1 VRTAG
6 ASKDYHC
13 FFEYIHSQ
21 LFMKNMRLI
30 LIIVFLVGS
39 KALFSQAYKGKEKVT
54 IPVQTKAANCAPA
67 NKTTYMEYNN
77 VRAMVHT
84 AGNLWQVP
92 GQNFSQ
98 YEIPKNS
105 KIMCF
110 FTSALWL
117 GGTDV
122 NGQLKLAALRYRQGQ
137 DYWTG
142 PLSNTT
148 AEIDPSECMKY
159 DNHFTSSKDLV
170 KQFDAWYNAGV
181 LDQQNG
187 TSLQTT
193 NFPNYQ
199 VPTFIKTWPAHG
211 DVSKG
216 QDYHLAPFFDRDN
229 DGEYEWEEGDYPWYD
244 INGTKD
250 CKTDRRVSL
259 YGDFNMWW
267 VMNDKGNIHTES
279 GGEPIGMEIRAQAF
293 AFATNDEVNNMTF
306 YNYELINRGT
316 QTLYDTYFGVFVD
329 GALGDPFDD
338 YVGCDVSRGLGYF
351 YNGDGVDGDNQG
363 FYGYGTNPPAAGV
376 DFFEGP
382 YQDNDSI
389 DNAFGIGAGE
399 ALNGIGYGDGIV
411 DNERYGMRRFL
422 YYINSGGGAN
432 PNQTDP
438 TNAADYYNFL
448 RGRWKDNTPFYYG
461 GNGHISDPTVNPSVT
476 CDFMFPDDTDPLGW
490 GTDGIPQPV
499 WTEQTANNLP
509 YDRRFLQSAGPFI
522 LKPGAVNNITVGMVW
537 ARANGG
543 DPFESVRSLRLA
555 DDKAQA
561 LFENCFRVLEGPHAP
576 DLTGQELKNELILYL
591 TNGPA
596 SNNKHEDYSEFDPFI
611 VTSVPNADKYYR
623 FQGYMIYQLNK
634 ANVSVSD
641 LEDPTKARLVAQVDK
656 KDGIKRLVN
665 FEFDENLQ
673 ASFPVEKVKG
683 TDEGIKH
690 TFRVTEDQF
699 ATGDRRLVNFKRY
712 YYMAVSYAYN
722 NYKTYDPTD
731 AGALDGQKKPF
742 LGSRKAAIGEVKVLE
757 LIPHDP
763 APEAMGTMHLA
774 AYGIT
779 PRITRLDGTG
789 NGGRELQLTTA
800 SENAIVSNGFKGELE
815 YDYNGGPINVK
826 VVDPLNVVGGYYE
839 CEFRNY
845 VGQSG
850 NGNAP
855 AEIKGIDTASWIVY
869 RYDTK
874 GGNLL
879 DSVTSDVTIQ
889 QGNEQVVPK
898 WGVSI
903 EIFQDKYY
911 FPSAVASSVYLYT
924 DPLSASISYTDSTK
938 QWLDF
943 VKDDASLSPRN
954 WIRTGTYNP
963 DQATECDPWAGP
975 EYLNPCYYKDEIGR
989 DPKEQYNKLLG
1000 GGIAPHK
1007 LTGYQADFMPLAYP
1021 DSYSGFSLARLNASI
1036 KYLPSVDI
1044 VITSDKSKWTRCVVV
1059 ELGRDAALNQNG
1071 GEKGELRA
1079 APSVNKEGQP
1089 DGSGTT
1095 GMSWFPGYA
1104 IDLETGARLHMAFG
1118 ENSFLGGDN
1127 GTDMIWNPT
1136 SRQFDANGLPVFG
1149 GNQPIWVFG
1158 VDINGE
1164 GCPYY
1169 DGVNNWV
1176 YDQFQIG
1183 NSTAYKKV
1191 FTSLMWIANT
1201 VTAVGHDFM
1210 ESDVRLKVR
1219 VNKQYTDYNASGSSA
1234 VRPRYSWSTDEL
1246 QTTTAS
1252 RDVLASALDLIN
1264 VVPNPYYAFSE
1275 YERNRIDTRVKI
1287 VNLPDQCTVTIY
1299 NVSGKMIRQFK
1310 KDNEI
1315 TYIDWDLKNTIGVPI
1330 SSGVYLIH
1338 VEVPGIG
1345 ERIVKFFGGM
1355 RQVDLETI

>member
-1 VRTAG
+1 
-6 ASKDYHC
+6 
-13 FFEYIHSQ
+13 
-21 LFMKNMRLI
+21 MKKMRLFL
-30 LIIVFLVGS
+30 LIGFLIGS
-39 KALFSQAYKGKEKVT
+39 KSLLAQVYQGVDAKT
-54 IPVQTKAANCAPA
+54 TPVQTKAASCAPP

-117 GGTDV
+117 GGTDI

-142 PLSNTT
+142 PLSNGT
-148 AEIDPSECMKY
+148 AEIDPSECLKY

-170 KQFDAWYNAGV
+170 RQFDAWYNAGIQ
-181 LDQQNG
+181 DQQNG
-187 TSLQTT
+187 TSLQST

-199 VPTFIKTWPAHG
+199 VPEFIKNWPAHG

-216 QDYHLAPFFDRDN
+216 QDYHLAPFYDRDN
-229 DGEYEWEEGDYPWYD
+229 DGDYEWEEGDYPWYD

-279 GGEPIGMEIRAQAF
+279 QGEPIGMEIRAQAF
-293 AFATNDEVNNMTF
+293 AFATNDEINNMTF

-316 QTLYDTYFGVFVD
+316 QTLYNTYFGVFVD

-338 YVGCDVSRGLGYF
+338 YVGCDVNRGLGYF
-351 YNGDGVDGDNQG
+351 YNGDAVDGDNQG
-363 FYGYGTNPPAAGV
+363 FYGYGTSPPAAGV

-389 DNAFGIGAGE
+389 DNAYGIGSGE

-422 YYINSGGGAN
+422 YYINTGGGAN

-438 TNAADYYNFL
+438 TTAADYYNFL

-461 GNGHISDPTVNPSVT
+461 GNGHISDPTVNPNVT

-490 GTDGIPQPV
+490 GTDGIPQPA

-509 YDRRFLQSAGPFI
+509 YDRRFLQSAGPFV

-537 ARANGG
+537 ARSAGG
-543 DPFESVRSLRLA
+543 DPFESVKALRLA

-591 TNGPA
+591 SNGSA
-596 SNNKHEDYSEFDPFI
+596 SNNKQEDYKELDPFI

-623 FQGYMIYQLNK
+623 FQGYMIYQLEK
-634 ANVSVSD
+634 SNVSVSD
-641 LEDPTKARLVAQVDK
+641 LEDPTKARLVAQVDL

-665 FEFDENLQ
+665 FEYDENLQ

-683 TDEGIKH
+683 ADLGISH
-690 TFRVTEDQF
+690 SFRVTEDLF
-699 ATGDRRLVNFKRY
+699 SSGDRRLVNFKRY
-712 YYMAVSYAYN
+712 YFMAISYAYN

-731 AGALDGQKKPF
+731 PIALDGQKKPF

-763 APEAMGTMHLA
+763 APEAMGTMHLS
-774 AYGIT
+774 AYGLT

-789 NGGRELQLTTA
+789 NGGRELELTSA
-800 SENAIVSNGFKGELE
+800 SENSIVANGFLDKVQ

-826 VVDPLNVVGGYYE
+826 VVDPLNVVGGYFE
-839 CEFRNY
+839 CKFRDY
-845 VGQSG
+845 VGASG
-850 NGNAP
+850 NGTAE
-855 AEIKGIDTASWIVY
+855 AEIKGIDTASWVVY
-869 RYDTK
+869 RYDSE

-879 DSVTSDVTIQ
+879 DSVTSDVTIR

-903 EIFQDKYY
+903 EIVQEKYY
-911 FPSAVASSVYLYT
+911 FPSAVASPVYLYT
-924 DPLSASISYTDSTK
+924 DPLSASISYKDSTK

-954 WIRTGTYNP
+954 WLRTGTYNP
-963 DQATECDPWAGP
+963 DQTTECDPWAGP
-975 EYLNPCYYKDEIGR
+975 AYLNPCCFPDEIGR

-1000 GGIAPHK
+1000 GGVGPHK
-1007 LTGYQADFMPLAYP
+1007 LTGYQCDFMPLAYP
-1021 DSYSGFSLARLNASI
+1021 AAYTGFALSRLNASI

-1059 ELGRDAALNQNG
+1059 ELGRDANLNQNG
-1071 GEKGELRA
+1071 GQPGRLRTA
-1079 APSVNKEGQP
+1079 QSVDKNGNP
-1089 DGSGTT
+1089 DGTGTT
-1095 GMSWFPGYA
+1095 GMGWFPGYA

-1127 GTDMIWNPT
+1127 GTDMIWNPS
-1136 SRQFDANGLPVFG
+1136 SRQFDENGLPVFG

-1169 DGVNNWV
+1169 DGANNWV
-1176 YDQFQIG
+1176 YDQFQLG
-1183 NSTAYKKV
+1183 TSTSYKRI

-1201 VTAVGHDFM
+1201 VTATGHDFM
-1210 ESDVRLKVR
+1210 ETDVRMKLR
-1219 VNKQYTDYNASGSSA
+1219 VSKQYADYTATGENGG
-1234 VRPRYSWSTDEL
+1234 RPMYSWSMDDL

-1275 YERNRIDTRVKI
+1275 YERNKVDKRVKF
-1287 VNLPDQCTVTIY
+1287 VNLPEVCTITIY
-1299 NVSGKMIRQFK
+1299 TMSGKMVNQFK
-1310 KDNEI
+1310 KDNEL
-1315 TYIDWDLKNTIGVPI
+1315 TFMDWTLSNQAGIPVA
-1330 SSGVYLIH
+1330 SGVYLVH
-1338 VEVPGIG
+1338 VDVPGVG
-1345 ERIVKFFGGM
+1345 ERVLKSFVAM
-1355 RQVDLETI
+1355 RQLDIEGF

>member
-1 VRTAG
+1 MKEMRVLVII
-6 ASKDYHC
+6 C
-13 FFEYIHSQ
+13 FLLGTKS
-21 LFMKNMRLI
+21 
-30 LIIVFLVGS
+30 V
-39 KALFSQAYKGKEKVT
+39 FSQVYIGESKIQKT
-54 IPVQTKAANCAPA
+54 IQTKAASCAPA
-67 NKTTYMEYNN
+67 SKTTFIDYNN

-122 NGQLKLAALRYRQGQ
+122 NGQLKLAALRYRTGQ

-142 PLSNTT
+142 PLANGT
-148 AEIDPSECMKY
+148 AEIDADECLKY
-159 DNHFTSSKDLV
+159 DNHFTSSKDVV

-187 TSLQTT
+187 TNLQTT

-199 VPTFIKTWPAHG
+199 VPDFIKNWPAHG

-216 QDYHLAPFFDRDN
+216 QDYNLAPFFDRDN
-229 DGEYEWEEGDYPWYD
+229 DGEYEWQEGDYPWYD
-244 INGTKD
+244 INGTKN

-279 GGEPIGMEIRAQAF
+279 QGEPIGMEIRAQAF
-293 AFATNDEVNNMTF
+293 AFATNDDVNNMTF

-316 QTLYDTYFGVFVD
+316 QTLFETYFGVFVD

-351 YNGDGVDGDNQG
+351 YNGDSYDGENQG
-363 FYGYGTNPPAAGV
+363 FYGYGANPPAAGV

-389 DNAFGIGAGE
+389 DNSYGIGAGE

-411 DNERYGMRRFL
+411 DNERFGMRRFL
-422 YYINSGGGAN
+422 YYINAGAGTS

-438 TNAADYYNFL
+438 TSAFHYYCFL

-490 GTDGIPQPV
+490 GTGGIPQPD
-499 WTEQTANNLP
+499 WTEETANNLP

-537 ARANGG
+537 ARSLGG
-543 DPFESVRSLRLA
+543 GPFESVNTLRVA

-576 DLTGQELKNELILYL
+576 DMSGQELKNELILYL
-591 TNGPA
+591 SNNSA
-596 SNNKHEDYSEFDPFI
+596 SNNEREDYMEFDPLI
-611 VTSVPNADKYYR
+611 VATDSTADKNYR
-623 FQGYMIYQLNK
+623 FQGYLIYQLYK
-634 ANVSVSD
+634 SNVSVSD
-641 LEDPTKARLVAQVDK
+641 LEDQTKARLVAQVDI
-656 KDGIKRLVN
+656 KDGVKRLIN
-665 FEFDENLQ
+665 FEFDENLL
-673 ASFPVEKVKG
+673 ATFPVEKVVG
-683 TDEGIKH
+683 ADLGIRH
-690 TFRVTEDQF
+690 SFRVTEDLF
-699 ATGDRRLVNFKRY
+699 ASGDRRLINFKRY
-712 YYMAVSYAYN
+712 YYMAISYAHN
-722 NYKTYDPTD
+722 NYKSYDPTD
-731 AGALDGQKKPF
+731 PNALDGQKKPF

-763 APEAMGTMHLA
+763 SPESMGTMHLA
-774 AYGIT
+774 SYGIT

-789 NGGRELQLTTA
+789 NGSRSLELTTA
-800 SENAIVSNGFKGELE
+800 SEDAIVANGFKDKLE

-826 VVDPLNVVGGYYE
+826 VVDPLNVVGGYFE
-839 CEFRNY
+839 CKFRNY
-845 VGQSG
+845 VGVSG
-850 NGNAP
+850 NGIT
-855 AEIKGIDTASWIVY
+855 EIKGIDTSSWVIN
-869 RYDTK
+869 RYDTE

-879 DSVTSDVTIQ
+879 DSVTSDVTIK

-911 FPSAVASSVYLYT
+911 YPVAPNSAFYLYT
-924 DPLSASISYTDSTK
+924 DPLSSSISYSDSTK
-938 QWLDF
+938 RWLDF
-943 VKDDASLSPRN
+943 VEDDASLTPRN
-954 WIRTGTYNP
+954 WLRTGTYAP
-963 DQATECDPWAGP
+963 VQATDCDTWGGAS
-975 EYLNPCYYKDEIGR
+975 YLNPCCFSDEIGL
-989 DPKEQYNKLLG
+989 DPKEKYNKLLG
-1000 GGIAPHK
+1000 GGVGPHK
-1007 LTGYQADFMPLAYP
+1007 LTGYQCDFMPLAYP
-1021 DSYSGFSLARLNASI
+1021 TNYGGIPIARTNASI
-1036 KYLPSVDI
+1036 KSLPSVDI
-1044 VITSDKSKWTRCVVV
+1044 VMTPDKTKWTRCVVV
-1059 ELGRDAALNQNG
+1059 ELGRDANLNQGGGLPGRPRASASVDKNG
-1071 GEKGELRA
+1071 
-1079 APSVNKEGQP
+1079 NP
-1089 DGSGTT
+1089 DGTPTT
-1095 GMSWFPGYA
+1095 GMGWFPGYA

-1127 GTDMIWNPT
+1127 GADMVWNPS
-1136 SRQFDANGLPVFG
+1136 SRQTDGNGLYVNG

-1158 VDINGE
+1158 VNINNE

-1169 DGVNNWV
+1169 DGTNTWV
-1176 YDQFQIG
+1176 YDQFQIAT
-1183 NSTAYKKV
+1183 NTSYKKLY
-1191 FTSLMWIANT
+1191 TSLMWIANT
-1201 VTAVGHDFM
+1201 ITAPGHSVL
-1210 ESDVRLKVR
+1210 ESTARLKLR
-1219 VNKQYTDYNASGSSA
+1219 VNKQYADFTATGLNGGK
-1234 VRPRYSWSTDEL
+1234 PMYSWSMNDL
-1246 QTTTAS
+1246 QTTTGS
-1252 RDVLASALDLIN
+1252 RDALASALDLIN

-1275 YERNRIDTRVKI
+1275 YERSKVDNRIKI
-1287 VNLPDQCTVTIY
+1287 INLPKTCTVTIY
-1299 NVSGKMIRQFK
+1299 TTSGKLVNQFK
-1310 KDNEI
+1310 KDYDV
-1315 TYIDWDLKNTIGVPI
+1315 TFIDWALTNNIGIPVA
-1330 SSGVYLIH
+1330 SGVYLIH
-1338 VEVPGIG
+1338 VDVPGVG
-1345 ERIVKFFGGM
+1345 ERVLKSFIAM
-1355 RQVDLETI
+1355 RKLDIEGF

>member
-1 VRTAG
+1 
-6 ASKDYHC
+6 
-13 FFEYIHSQ
+13 
-21 LFMKNMRLI
+21 
-30 LIIVFLVGS
+30 
-39 KALFSQAYKGKEKVT
+39 
-54 IPVQTKAANCAPA
+54 
-67 NKTTYMEYNN
+67 MEYNN
-77 VRAMVHT
+77 VRAMIHT

-148 AEIDPSECMKY
+148 AEIDPSECLKY

-170 KQFDAWYNAGV
+170 RQFDAWYNAGV

-187 TSLQTT
+187 TSLQSA
-193 NFPNYQ
+193 NFPNYK
-199 VPTFIKTWPAHG
+199 VPDFIKNWPAHG

-216 QDYHLAPFFDRDN
+216 QDYNLAPFFDRDN
-229 DGEYEWEEGDYPWYD
+229 DGNYEWEEGDYPWYD
-244 INGTKD
+244 ITGTKD

-293 AFATNDEVNNMTF
+293 AFATNDEINNMTF

-316 QTLYDTYFGVFVD
+316 QTLYDTYFGVFTD
-329 GALGDPFDD
+329 GALGDPYDD
-338 YVGCDVSRGLGYF
+338 YVGCDVTRGLGYF
-351 YNGDGVDGDNQG
+351 YNGDAVDGDNQG

-389 DNAFGIGAGE
+389 DNAYGIGVGE

-461 GNGHISDPTVNPSVT
+461 GNGHISDPTVNPNVT

-537 ARANGG
+537 ARSAGG
-543 DPFESVRSLRLA
+543 DPFESVKSLRLA

-576 DLTGQELKNELILYL
+576 ELTGQELKNELILYL
-591 TNGPA
+591 SNSSA
-596 SNNKHEDYSEFDPFI
+596 SNNKHEDYVEFDPFI
-611 VTSVPNADKYYR
+611 VTSLPNADKYYR

-634 ANVSVSD
+634 SNVSVSD
-641 LEDPTKARLVAQVDK
+641 LEDPTKARLVAQVDI
-656 KDGIKRLVN
+656 KDGVKRLVN

-683 TDEGIKH
+683 ADLGIQH
-690 TFRVTEDQF
+690 TFRVTEDLF
-699 ATGDRRLVNFKRY
+699 SSGDRRLINFKRY
-712 YYMAVSYAYN
+712 YFMAISYAYN
-722 NYKTYDPTD
+722 NFKTYDPAD
-731 AGALDGQKKPF
+731 PIALDGQKKPF

-774 AYGIT
+774 SYGIT
-779 PRITRLDGTG
+779 PRITRLDGIG

-800 SENAIVSNGFKGELE
+800 SENAIVANGFKGELE

-826 VVDPLNVVGGYYE
+826 VVDPLNVVGGYFE
-839 CEFRNY
+839 CKFRDY
-845 VGQSG
+845 VGVSG
-850 NGNAP
+850 TGTA
-855 AEIKGIDTASWIVY
+855 ASEYKGIDTASWVVY
-869 RYDTK
+869 RYDSK

-903 EIFQDKYY
+903 EITQEKYY

-924 DPLSASISYTDSTK
+924 DPLSSSISYTDSTK

-943 VKDDASLSPRN
+943 VEDDGSLSPKN
-954 WIRTGTYNP
+954 WLRTGTYNP
-963 DQATECDPWAGP
+963 DQATECDTWSGAD
-975 EYLNPCYYKDEIGR
+975 YLNPCCFKDE
-989 DPKEQYNKLLG
+989 
-1000 GGIAPHK
+1000 
-1007 LTGYQADFMPLAYP
+1007 
-1021 DSYSGFSLARLNASI
+1021 
-1036 KYLPSVDI
+1036 
-1044 VITSDKSKWTRCVVV
+1044 
-1059 ELGRDAALNQNG
+1059 
-1071 GEKGELRA
+1071 
-1079 APSVNKEGQP
+1079 
-1089 DGSGTT
+1089 
-1095 GMSWFPGYA
+1095 
-1104 IDLETGARLHMAFG
+1104 
-1118 ENSFLGGDN
+1118 
-1127 GTDMIWNPT
+1127 
-1136 SRQFDANGLPVFG
+1136 
-1149 GNQPIWVFG
+1149 
-1158 VDINGE
+1158 
-1164 GCPYY
+1164 
-1169 DGVNNWV
+1169 
-1176 YDQFQIG
+1176 
-1183 NSTAYKKV
+1183 
-1191 FTSLMWIANT
+1191 
-1201 VTAVGHDFM
+1201 
-1210 ESDVRLKVR
+1210 
-1219 VNKQYTDYNASGSSA
+1219 
-1234 VRPRYSWSTDEL
+1234 
-1246 QTTTAS
+1246 
-1252 RDVLASALDLIN
+1252 
-1264 VVPNPYYAFSE
+1264 
-1275 YERNRIDTRVKI
+1275 
-1287 VNLPDQCTVTIY
+1287 
-1299 NVSGKMIRQFK
+1299 
-1310 KDNEI
+1310 
-1315 TYIDWDLKNTIGVPI
+1315 
-1330 SSGVYLIH
+1330 
-1338 VEVPGIG
+1338 
-1345 ERIVKFFGGM
+1345 
-1355 RQVDLETI
+1355 

>member
-1 VRTAG
+1 
-6 ASKDYHC
+6 
-13 FFEYIHSQ
+13 
-21 LFMKNMRLI
+21 MRLLVI
-30 LIIVFLVGS
+30 FYFFLCIQNGY
-39 KALFSQAYKGKEKVT
+39 SQVYRNEEK
-54 IPVQTKAANCAPA
+54 IKKNIQTKAANCAPA
-67 NKTTYMEYNN
+67 NKTTFLEYNN

-84 AGNLWQVP
+84 AGNLWQIP
-92 GQNFSQ
+92 GQNLSQ

-122 NGQLKLAALRYRQGQ
+122 NGQLKLAALRYRTGQ

-142 PLSNTT
+142 PLANAT
-148 AEIDPSECMKY
+148 AEIDPSECLKY

-170 KQFDAWYNAGV
+170 KQFDAWYNTGI

-187 TSLQTT
+187 TSLQQA
-193 NFPNYQ
+193 NFPNYKI
-199 VPTFIKTWPAHG
+199 PDFIKNWPAHG
-211 DVSKG
+211 DPSKG
-216 QDYHLAPFFDRDN
+216 QDYNLAPFFDRDD

-259 YGDFNMWW
+259 YGDYNMWW
-267 VMNDKGNIHTES
+267 VMNDKGNVHTES

-316 QTLYDTYFGVFVD
+316 QTLFNTYFGIFVD

-338 YVGCDVSRGLGYF
+338 YVECDVNRGLGYF
-351 YNGDGVDGDNQG
+351 YNGDAMDGDNQG
-363 FYGYGTNPPAAGV
+363 YYGYGLNPPAAGV

-382 YQDNDSI
+382 YQDNDLL
-389 DNAFGIGAGE
+389 DNAYGIGTGE
-399 ALNGIGYGDGIV
+399 ALNGIGYGDGIP

-422 YYINSGGGAN
+422 YYVNSGGGLN

-438 TNAADYYNFL
+438 VTASDYYCFL

-461 GNGHISDPTVNPSVT
+461 GNGHISDPTVNPNVP

-490 GTDGIPQPV
+490 GTGGIPQPV

-537 ARANGG
+537 ARSAGG
-543 DPFESVRSLRLA
+543 DPFESVKSLKLA

-591 TNGPA
+591 SNNSA
-596 SNNKHEDYSEFDPFI
+596 SNNQHEDYKEFDPFL
-611 VTSVPNADKYYR
+611 VSPDPNADKHYR
-623 FQGYMIYQLNK
+623 FQGYMIYQLHK
-634 ANVSVSD
+634 PNVSVSD
-641 LEDPTKARLVAQVDK
+641 LDDATKARLVAQVDL
-656 KDGIKRLVN
+656 KDGVKRLVN

-673 ASFPVEKVKG
+673 ASFPIEKVKG
-683 TDEGIKH
+683 ADLGIKH
-690 TFRVTEDQF
+690 TFRVTEDLF
-699 ATGDRRLVNFKRY
+699 ASGDRRLVNFKRY
-712 YYMAVSYAYN
+712 YYMAISYAHN

-731 AGALDGQKKPF
+731 PNGLDGQKKPF
-742 LGSRKAAIGEVKVLE
+742 LGSRKASIGEVKVLE
-757 LIPHDP
+757 MIPHDP
-763 APEAMGTMHLA
+763 APEAMGTMHFA

-800 SENAIVSNGFKGELE
+800 TENAIIANGFKDELE

-839 CEFRNY
+839 CEFRDY
-845 VGQSG
+845 VGESG
-850 NGNAP
+850 VGTTP
-855 AEIKGIDTASWIVY
+855 ADIKGIDTASWVIY
-869 RYDTK
+869 RYDAK

-879 DSVTSDVTIQ
+879 DSVVSDVTIQ

-903 EIFQDKYY
+903 EIVQNKYY
-911 FPSAVASSVYLYT
+911 FPSGVNPASYLYT
-924 DPLSASISYTDSTK
+924 DPLSATLTYSDSTK
-938 QWLDF
+938 QWLNF
-943 VKDDASLSPRN
+943 VKDDGSLTPRN
-954 WIRTGTYNP
+954 WVRSGTYTP
-963 DQATECDPWAGP
+963 DNATECTPWQGAA
-975 EYLNPCYYKDEIGR
+975 YLNPCCFLDEIGR

-1000 GGIAPHK
+1000 GGVAPHK
-1007 LTGYQADFMPLAYP
+1007 LTGYQCDFMPLAYP
-1021 DSYSGFSLARLNASI
+1021 TNYAPSIARLNASI

-1044 VITSDKSKWTRCVVV
+1044 VITADKSKWTRCVVV
-1059 ELGRDAALNQNG
+1059 ELGRDANLNQG
-1071 GEKGELRA
+1071 GGQPGKLRA
-1079 APSVNKEGQP
+1079 APSVDKDGNP

-1095 GMSWFPGYA
+1095 GMGWFPGYA

-1127 GTDMIWNPT
+1127 GADMVWNPS
-1136 SRQFDANGLPVFG
+1136 SREFDGNGLPVFG

-1158 VDINGE
+1158 VNINGE

-1169 DGVNNWV
+1169 DGTNTWV
-1176 YDQFQIG
+1176 YDQFQAATTT
-1183 NSTAYKKV
+1183 SYKKLY
-1191 FTSLMWIANT
+1191 TSLMWIANT
-1201 VTAVGHDFM
+1201 LTADNHGFM
-1210 ESDVRLKVR
+1210 ESTARIKLR
-1219 VNKQYTDYNASGSSA
+1219 VNKQYANFTATGKNGGS
-1234 VRPRYSWSTDEL
+1234 PMYSWSMNDL

-1252 RDVLASALDLIN
+1252 RDALASALDLIN

-1275 YERNRIDTRVKI
+1275 YERNKVDTRIKFT
-1287 VNLPDQCTVTIY
+1287 NLPEVCTITIY
-1299 NVSGKMIRQFK
+1299 TTSGKLVNQFK
-1310 KDNEI
+1310 KDNAL
-1315 TYIDWDLKNTIGVPI
+1315 TYMDWTLTNKIGIPV
-1330 SSGVYLIH
+1330 SSGVYLVH
-1338 VEVPGIG
+1338 VDVPGVG
-1345 ERIVKFFGGM
+1345 ERVLKAFVAM
-1355 RQVDLETI
+1355 RKLDIEGF